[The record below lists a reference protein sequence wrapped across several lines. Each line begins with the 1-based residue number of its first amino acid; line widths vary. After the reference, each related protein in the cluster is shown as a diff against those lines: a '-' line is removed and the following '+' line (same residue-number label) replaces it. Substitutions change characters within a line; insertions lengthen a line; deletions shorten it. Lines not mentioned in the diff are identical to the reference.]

1 MIKTLCSQC
10 RESGFNPRELRSH
23 TQQLKSPHMGS
34 QSCAAPAGEGQAS
47 GGQRPHVGDQS
58 ASSSPSSRRLSHR
71 PLPLLQALLSA
82 PHVTHLVLHRGQNY
96 DQLHENLNDLL
107 KAIHQAAVK
116 LESESRSSRAHGLD
130 LYPLLPVCGA
140 LLRETLMGSSPGT
153 WERNTS
159 FQEY

>member
-23 TQQLKSPHMGS
+23 TQQLRSPQMGS
-34 QSCAAPAGEGQAS
+34 QSCAAPAGEEQAS
-47 GGQRPHVGDQS
+47 RDQRPHVGDQS
-58 ASSSPSSRRLSHR
+58 ASPSPSRWLSHR

-82 PHVTHLVLHRGQNY
+82 PPVTHLVLHRGQNN
-96 DQLHENLNDLL
+96 DQLHENLSDLL
-107 KAIHQAAVK
+107 KAVHQAAVK
-116 LESESRSSRAHGLD
+116 LESGPRSSRAHGLD
-130 LYPLLPVCGA
+130 LYTLLPVCGA
-140 LLRETLMGSSPGT
+140 PLRETLTGSSPGT